1 MKLLS
6 LTWQVLL
13 INQKNCVKDSRLP
26 QNCSNM
32 NYRKFGNTDLIVS
45 EIGFG
50 AWAIGGPAMAGDT
63 PIGWGEVDDATSK
76 KALLKARDQGI
87 NFYDTADFY
96 GLGHSEKL
104 IGEVLSKDSEVMLA
118 TKVGHRV
125 NSDDKIYMDYSKK
138 HILASCEGSLKRLRR
153 ECIDFYQLHTAKVS
167 DLENGESIEALEQL
181 KKEGKIRFWGVSLN
195 TFDPHPEAAFLL
207 SQQLGHGFQ
216 LVLNI
221 LNQEALPL
229 VAEAEAS
236 GTGGI
241 VRMPFQFGLLTGK
254 FTKATRF
261 APDDHRRFRLPPDLL
276 SKSIDALEK
285 VWPLAEK
292 YGISQAQLAL
302 SFILGFKG
310 VSTVIPGIRTPEQ
323 AIQNT
328 RKTVSLSKE
337 DQAFLQSLYLSE
349 FKALIE

>member
-1 MKLLS
+1 
-6 LTWQVLL
+6 
-13 INQKNCVKDSRLP
+13 
-26 QNCSNM
+26 M

-50 AWAIGGPAMAGDT
+50 SWAIGGPAMAGEI
-63 PIGWGEVDDATSK
+63 PIGWGDVDDVTSM
-76 KALLKARDQGI
+76 KALLKARDRGI

-96 GLGHSEKL
+96 GLGHSEEL
-104 IGEVLSKDSEVMLA
+104 IGEVLSEDPEVMVA
-118 TKVGHRV
+118 TKVGHRI
-125 NSDDKIYMDYSKK
+125 NSDESIYMDYSKK
-138 HILASCEGSLKRLRR
+138 HILASCEGSLRRLRR
-153 ECIDFYQLHTAKVS
+153 ECIDFYQLHTAKVA

-195 TFDPHPEAAFLL
+195 TFNPHPEADFLFDKE
-207 SQQLGHGFQ
+207 LGHGVQ

-221 LNQEALPL
+221 LNQETLRILAR
-229 VAEAEAS
+229 AAKS
-236 GTGGI
+236 GHGVI

-261 APDDHRRFRLPPDLL
+261 PPDDHRRFRLPPDLL
-276 SKSIDALEK
+276 GKFIDTLEK

-292 YGISQAQLAL
+292 YAISQTQLAL
-302 SFILGFKG
+302 SFILGFEG

-328 RKTVSLSKE
+328 RKTVTLTKE
-337 DQAFLQSLYLSE
+337 DQAYLQSLYLSE
-349 FKALIE
+349 FKALIK